1 MLNDKFDVIFYYSNV
16 TPNIHK
22 QLMLNES
29 RMIFIRETKKHD
41 IGIVIIFH

>member
-1 MLNDKFDVIFYYSNV
+1 MLNDKFDVIFYCSNV

-22 QLMLNES
+22 HLMLNES
-29 RMIFIRETKKHD
+29 RMTFIRETMRHD